1 MTTLLLVAVIIIFSV
16 TLMIKRTNLGSGA
29 TITQIDSKALL
40 DLKKN
45 QTLQLIDVRT
55 PGEFKGYHAPGFK
68 NIPLNELSKRH
79 SEINKNQMV
88 VLMCASG
95 NRSMQAASLLSK
107 LEFTSIANFKGGI
120 SQFKG

>member
-1 MTTLLLVAVIIIFSV
+1 MASLLILVIIITISISLLV
-16 TLMIKRTNLGSGA
+16 KRTGLGSDDN
-29 TITQIDSKALL
+29 IIQLDSKGFL

-45 QTLQLIDVRT
+45 QVLQLIDVRT
-55 PGEFKGYHAPGFK
+55 PGEYKSYHAPGFK
-68 NIPLNELSKRH
+68 NISLNELSKRH

-107 LEFTSIANFKGGI
+107 LDFTSIANFKGGI